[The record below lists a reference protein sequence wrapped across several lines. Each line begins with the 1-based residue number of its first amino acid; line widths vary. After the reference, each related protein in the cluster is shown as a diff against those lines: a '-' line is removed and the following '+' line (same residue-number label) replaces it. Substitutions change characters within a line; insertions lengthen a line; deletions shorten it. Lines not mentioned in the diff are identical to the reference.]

1 MYILSFHLHKSI
13 FKKLRPREV
22 NYSLKATQL
31 ASGRARIRPR
41 QACSRHAHLGT
52 RSDCLPKG
60 VGRLDKPR
68 VLDEWRS
75 DSSWE
80 QGCLVN

>member
-22 NYSLKATQL
+22 NYSLKAKQL

-41 QACSRHAHLGT
+41 QASFRRAHLGT

-60 VGRLDKPR
+60 GGRLDKPR
-68 VLDEWRS
+68 VLDEWRP
-75 DSSWE
+75 DSAWE
-80 QGCLVN
+80 QCCLVN